1 MKKPIAAILMI
12 LAIFGSV
19 SIASADSSDAVVA
32 YYASVGATLNHYDL
46 KVANGELVF
55 KEAVALP
62 VNVQFATVDSDNQYM
77 YVGSSN
83 FVVGE
88 NGKHFLSVFKIDQ
101 TTGELQKIGTDLP
114 LPERPINLV
123 VDKSGKHLLIDY
135 NRSATV
141 EVYPIKADGTLGK
154 VIAQPERPDPGIY
167 PHQVRVT
174 PDGGAAITVGRGNDM
189 TATWPEELGRI
200 TVYHLH
206 DGIITQSQKVFMQP
220 GIGPRHLDFH
230 PTKPWVYVSCER
242 GSKLL
247 VYLLKNDTLSKEPLF
262 VKDVLDDPAL
272 ANQRAGAIHVHPN
285 GKFLY
290 VSNRNDATVKNTSGQ
305 SVLVGGENNI
315 AVYAINQIT
324 GEPIVIQHINT
335 HGIEA
340 RTVVIDPSGHIL
352 IVANQE
358 QRTAADG
365 TVIPR
370 SMAVFNIKE
379 DGMLTFVRK
388 YDVQDQG
395 QELFWSGLVALGG
408 SKYSMW

>member
-1 MKKPIAAILMI
+1 MKKTIVAILMTLVI
-12 LAIFGSV
+12 VGSL
-19 SIASADSSDAVVA
+19 SIASAASTDAVVA
-32 YYASVGATLNHYDL
+32 YYTSVGPTLSHYDL
-46 KVANGELVF
+46 NVASGELAF
-55 KEAVALP
+55 KESVKLP
-62 VNVQFATVDSDNQYM
+62 VNVQFATVDPANQYM
-77 YVGSSN
+77 YVGLSN

-88 NGKHFLSVFKIDQ
+88 KGKHFLSVFKIDQ
-101 TTGELQKIGTDLP
+101 TTGQLQQIGTDLP
-114 LPERPINLV
+114 LPERPINLA

-141 EVYPIKADGTLGK
+141 EVYPIMADGTLGQ
-154 VIAQPERPDPGIY
+154 VIVQPERPDPGIY

-189 TATWPEELGRI
+189 TATWPEDFGRL
-200 TVYHLH
+200 TVYSLH
-206 DGIITQSQKVFMQP
+206 DGVMTQSQKLFMQP

-247 VYLLKNDTLSKEPLF
+247 VYSLKNDTLSKEPLF
-262 VKDVLDDPAL
+262 VKEVLEDPTL

-290 VSNRNDATVKNTSGQ
+290 VSNRNDATVKNASGQ

-315 AVYAINQIT
+315 AVYAIDQVT
-324 GEPIVIQHINT
+324 GEPTAIQHIDT

-370 SMAVFNIKE
+370 SMAVFTIGE